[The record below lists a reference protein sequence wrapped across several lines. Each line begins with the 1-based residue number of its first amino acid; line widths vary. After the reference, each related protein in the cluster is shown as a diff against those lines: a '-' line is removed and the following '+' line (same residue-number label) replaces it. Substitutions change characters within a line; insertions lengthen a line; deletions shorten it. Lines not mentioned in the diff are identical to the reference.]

1 MDSQFISQL
10 LQDHGTSG
18 VLAFSLGWFIIK
30 KLPQLIER
38 HVDGVEKQF
47 KAIRESLTSLSERED
62 DRHRELIAYIN
73 EVRVNG
79 AADQQ
84 RNTQSR
90 GSFRRGL

>member
-18 VLAFSLGWFIIK
+18 VLAFSLGWFVIK
-30 KLPQLIER
+30 KLPAMVERHLDSIDKHFKLIE
-38 HVDGVEKQF
+38 D
-47 KAIRESLTSLSERED
+47 SLARLSERED
-62 DRHRELIAYIN
+62 DRHRELVGYIN
-73 EVRVNG
+73 EVKQNG
-79 AADQQ
+79 TADQP